1 MDRDSIVFECN
12 AAKKEAAML
21 FTEFTI
27 FAVFA
32 CPMLGLLIA
41 TYFKLD
47 ELAARPK
54 LAVIPRRVMPCV
66 DRNGFPLCVDPDGRV
81 YVSARR
87 PR

>member
-1 MDRDSIVFECN
+1 MVW
-12 AAKKEAAML
+12 
-21 FTEFTI
+21 TEMTI

-54 LAVIPRRVMPCV
+54 AVIATRRISRV
-66 DRNGFPLCVDPDGRV
+66 DRYGYPICLDPDGSLFV
-81 YVSARR
+81 PARR